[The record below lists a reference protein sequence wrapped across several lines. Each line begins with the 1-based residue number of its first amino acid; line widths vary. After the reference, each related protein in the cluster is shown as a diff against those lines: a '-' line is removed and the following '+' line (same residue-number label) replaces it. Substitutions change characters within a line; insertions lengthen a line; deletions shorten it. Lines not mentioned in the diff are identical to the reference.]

1 MDSVTKLVHNVK
13 TTKDLV
19 RQQSKQRRGG
29 VTDLYAL
36 DYVSNISSK
45 GKDSNSFLSTEDG
58 DVSTVENRIK
68 ALTRA
73 IVANVPNATPEGIL
87 GVVGCFGMES
97 NVTARRYEAD
107 YATGHQYD
115 KMRKE
120 PTAENLMGSWGGFLG
135 LYNGMGLN
143 EQGYLGGDG
152 KHWIGLGLGQWTG
165 PRAKNLF
172 NFAKSK
178 NFDIFS
184 FNGQVAFMLQEP
196 TLSQTFREVVTSTA
210 SIDHNVADFL
220 ARWEGVPGNKLAERI
235 AFAKTYASIVRNE
248 IANPS
253 TIKEPN
259 TGGIPTVDSSSG
271 MGGEASF
278 RVTISGDLDRFQRWF
293 VKVIV
298 RSTSTTTVEGMPS
311 GLSDVHMFVEAKNE
325 TTGKIEKIDL
335 TSIFRHKFPCDWIG
349 DSATGEGIFPN
360 DKPMEGYDLMDSAW
374 YMNNNQRNA
383 LFSPGEKIFTIRAI
397 GEAQVTLRNFIKFS
411 HIN

>member
-13 TTKDLV
+13 ATKDLV

-120 PTAENLMGSWGGFLG
+120 PTAENL
-135 LYNGMGLN
+135 N

-165 PRAKNLF
+165 PRAKSLF
-172 NFAKSK
+172 DFAKSK
-178 NFDIFS
+178 NLDIFS

-248 IANPS
+248 ISNPS
-253 TIKEPN
+253 RI
-259 TGGIPTVDSSSG
+259 
-271 MGGEASF
+271 
-278 RVTISGDLDRFQRWF
+278 
-293 VKVIV
+293 
-298 RSTSTTTVEGMPS
+298 
-311 GLSDVHMFVEAKNE
+311 
-325 TTGKIEKIDL
+325 
-335 TSIFRHKFPCDWIG
+335 
-349 DSATGEGIFPN
+349 
-360 DKPMEGYDLMDSAW
+360 
-374 YMNNNQRNA
+374 
-383 LFSPGEKIFTIRAI
+383 
-397 GEAQVTLRNFIKFS
+397 LR
-411 HIN
+411 